1 MFIEQKIV
9 VTRHHVLVQ
18 HLLDIGL
25 IQSDNF
31 IHIEHVGDPKELLGK
46 KVIGVIGVLPH
57 SLSSLCKTYTE
68 VPLLLTPN
76 DRSKELTLAR
86 LREVAQPPQTYVV
99 EKIHPS
105 Y

>member
-46 KVIGVIGVLPH
+46 KVIGVLPH
-57 SLSSLCKTYTE
+57 HLSSLCKTYTE
-68 VPLLLTPN
+68 VPLRLTAD
-76 DRSKELTLAR
+76 DRGKELTLSR